1 MQVSCS
7 IVDWAE
13 ISRRHAAGTLSDDL
27 MDLEGDEEWFGEI
40 EDWYDSAATWSS
52 AQRVYAALAPHLSSS
67 NRSYGDHSLRIVFG
81 SESVDDLN
89 ANLDCYVQVW
99 SPQRVQQIATA
110 FQKLDDA
117 DLARAFA
124 AHCPK
129 DERDFFADFNEF
141 KEYCEQWKRA
151 IDDAAEQGRGV
162 LCHCG

>member
-1 MQVSCS
+1 MQLSCS

-13 ISRRHAAGTLSDDL
+13 ISQRHAARTLADDL
-27 MDLEGDEEWFGEI
+27 MDVEGDEEWLGEI

-52 AQRVYAALAPHLSSS
+52 AQRVYAALAPHLNAS
-67 NRSYGDHSLRIVFG
+67 NRSSGDESLRIVFG
-81 SESVDDLN
+81 GEPIDDLK
-89 ANLDCYVQVW
+89 ANLECYVQVW
-99 SPQRVQQIATA
+99 SPQRVQQIALA
-110 FQKLDDA
+110 FQKLDYA

-129 DERDFFADFNEF
+129 DERDFIADFNEF
-141 KEYCEQWKRA
+141 KEYCEQWKCA